1 MECKWFTCSYRKRWI
16 LEYLEESNADIFCL
30 QEIKLQEGQID
41 LNVEGYYTYWNY
53 AVKKDIQGRLF
64 FEKEPLSVTYG
75 LGIEEHDQEGR
86 VITLEFE
93 DFYIITLYTPNSKRG
108 LERLDYRMKWED
120 DFRVYIKRLDE
131 KTSYFCGDLNVAH
144 KEIDLKIRKVI
155 VKPWIL

>member
-1 MECKWFTCSYRKRWI
+1 MKFISWNVNGLRAVITKGGF

-108 LERLDYRMKWED
+108 LERLEYRMKWED
-120 DFRVYIKRLDE
+120 DFRAYIKRLDE
-131 KTSYFCGDLNVAH
+131 KKSVVFAAT
-144 KEIDLKIRKVI
+144 
-155 VKPWIL
+155 

>member
-131 KTSYFCGDLNVAH
+131 KNQLFLRR
-144 KEIDLKIRKVI
+144 LKRCS
-155 VKPWIL
+155 

>member
-108 LERLDYRMKWED
+108 LERLEYRMKWED
-120 DFRVYIKRLDE
+120 DFRAYIKRLDE
-131 KTSYFCGDLNVAH
+131 KKSVVLRR
-144 KEIDLKIRKVI
+144 LKRC
-155 VKPWIL
+155 P

>member
-1 MECKWFTCSYRKRWI
+1 MECKWFASSDCKRWI

-30 QEIKLQEGQID
+30 QEIKLQDGQID
-41 LNVEGYYTYWNY
+41 LNLEEYYTYWNY
-53 AVKKDIQGRLF
+53 AVKRIFRDGYFSK
-64 FEKEPLSVTYG
+64 KEPLSVTYG

-120 DFRVYIKRLDE
+120 DFRAYIKGLDE
-131 KTSYFCGDLNVAH
+131 KNQLFFAET
-144 KEIDLKIRKVI
+144 
-155 VKPWIL
+155 

>member
-75 LGIEEHDQEGR
+75 LGIEEHDRRTSYYFR
-86 VITLEFE
+86 VRR
-93 DFYIITLYTPNSKRG
+93 FYIITLYTPNSKRG
-108 LERLDYRMKWED
+108 LERLEYRMKWED
-120 DFRVYIKRLDE
+120 DFRAYIKRLDE
-131 KTSYFCGDLNVAH
+131 KKSVVFAAT
-144 KEIDLKIRKVI
+144 
-155 VKPWIL
+155 